1 MKRVVVVLAMFVLL
15 VVSGGSAQEPQVS
28 IRYYGQSFFLVTAP
42 DGTRVALDPYGQI
55 GYPPPTVSGD
65 VVLITHEHG
74 DHNNA
79 GLVQGARRVLR
90 GLTADR
96 AGWNKIYEHIGS
108 VTVKAIPSFHD
119 NEGGTSQRGLNTIF
133 VVETGGLRIVQMGDI
148 GQASLTTG
156 QIQAIGSVDVLMI
169 PVGGAPFTTGA
180 AEATAI
186 TAQLRPRIVI
196 PMHYKTSARPDWPGV
211 DEQAFLAGKTNVVRT
226 GNTLTL
232 SAGRLPAPTQIAV
245 MEWRQEP

>member
-1 MKRVVVVLAMFVLL
+1 MTRMVGTLALFILL
-15 VVSGGSAQEPQVS
+15 VASGGSAQEPQVT

-42 DGTRVALDPYGQI
+42 DGTRVAIDPYGQI
-55 GYPPPTVSGD
+55 GYPLPTVSGD

-79 GLVQGARRVLR
+79 GLIQGTSRVLR

-96 AGWNKIYEHIGS
+96 AGWNKIFEHIGS

-148 GQASLTTG
+148 GQASLTNG

-180 AEATAI
+180 AEATAVA
-186 TAQLRPRIVI
+186 AQLRPRIVI
-196 PMHYKTSARPDWPGV
+196 PMHYKTAARPDWPGI

-232 SAGRLPAPTQIAV
+232 STGRLPASTQIMV
-245 MEWRQEP
+245 MEWRQDP